1 MFAPPPST
9 LTYFLFRF
17 DGVSSIVYHG
27 ALCGFINP
35 ESICFETY
43 YYHSCFTKKKTTQ
56 WGSSHSHN
64 YDGLSYDAI
73 DGMTVEEIR
82 SAMKYVTNSLRSSF

>member
-1 MFAPPPST
+1 MLSVLSCTTAHYVGS
-9 LTYFLFRF
+9 LTQNRYVLKPTITTP
-17 DGVSSIVYHG
+17 VWQ
-27 ALCGFINP
+27 
-35 ESICFETY
+35 
-43 YYHSCFTKKKTTQ
+43 KKTTTQ